1 MVIARSLYPIP
12 SRTRPSKSSAP
23 MVLSLKAWKS
33 RSPPGLPRTE
43 FPPHEISSSHTSN
56 KKPRGFPRGF
66 LFDYHQA
73 IGLAETPM
81 RSAMSSSKSSPV
93 RSETSAVIL
102 ATFRHRCSQ
111 MRERESLL
119 TVNRSRSRG
128 SFPPRF
134 FRPAPQ
140 LVGNLGLATARRAM
154 DARRPKIAW

>member
-1 MVIARSLYPIP
+1 
-12 SRTRPSKSSAP
+12 
-23 MVLSLKAWKS
+23 
-33 RSPPGLPRTE
+33 
-43 FPPHEISSSHTSN
+43 
-56 KKPRGFPRGF
+56 